1 MDRVG
6 PWLRETN
13 FTWVGE
19 RSASAF
25 VGRVQIR
32 ILFARYY
39 WARFMIASL
48 GVYASECT
56 YPGTGLPM
64 TFTHGYGLRLG
75 RAGLRGHGA
84 ERRGTAAGTEVA
96 INRAADVETAEPESA
111 RQAIGAMSSRP
122 RRWGV
127 GVRVTACIAMAVGLA
142 ILLVRRHAAP
152 EGGGP
157 ANRSGSSDSNQV
169 LRLKGMTEAVEKRAI
184 QTPLLAGEKS
194 GTLTIIR
201 LTAAGTVV
209 KRGDVLVEFD
219 NQAQLRDFLDKQAAN
234 NDLVNK
240 VAAAEQNEDSARAKD
255 LTEMKEAED
264 NLGKAE
270 LEVQKV
276 EILSRIDAEKA
287 QENLE
292 EAKATL
298 AQLQQTFDLKRKA
311 AQASIRIL
319 QIQLDRN
326 REIMAHAQANA
337 ALLEVHSPL
346 DGIVVLNTIWKQGN
360 MGEVQEGDQV
370 RSGVAFMQVVDPSHM
385 DVQVAVNQEDL
396 LSLKIGQSASVHLD
410 AYPGLTFPGQL
421 ESLGPMGRGGDFS
434 NKVRTFSAVFSI
446 AGHDPKL
453 MPDLSAAVDVKPERG
468 NGPSGGAGQ

>member
-1 MDRVG
+1 
-6 PWLRETN
+6 
-13 FTWVGE
+13 
-19 RSASAF
+19 
-25 VGRVQIR
+25 
-32 ILFARYY
+32 
-39 WARFMIASL
+39 
-48 GVYASECT
+48 
-56 YPGTGLPM
+56 
-64 TFTHGYGLRLG
+64 
-75 RAGLRGHGA
+75 
-84 ERRGTAAGTEVA
+84 
-96 INRAADVETAEPESA
+96 
-111 RQAIGAMSSRP
+111 
-122 RRWGV
+122 
-127 GVRVTACIAMAVGLA
+127 
-142 ILLVRRHAAP
+142 
-152 EGGGP
+152 
-157 ANRSGSSDSNQV
+157 
-169 LRLKGMTEAVEKRAI
+169 
-184 QTPLLAGEKS
+184 
-194 GTLTIIR
+194 

-311 AQASIRIL
+311 AQATIRIL

>member
-1 MDRVG
+1 
-6 PWLRETN
+6 
-13 FTWVGE
+13 
-19 RSASAF
+19 
-25 VGRVQIR
+25 
-32 ILFARYY
+32 
-39 WARFMIASL
+39 
-48 GVYASECT
+48 
-56 YPGTGLPM
+56 M
-64 TFTHGYGLRLG
+64 TFTHGRELGLG
-75 RAGLRGHGA
+75 GAGLRGQVGEYRGA
-84 ERRGTAAGTEVA
+84 LSGPVVQ
-96 INRAADVETAEPESA
+96 IKQVADVEIAESETEE
-111 RQAIGAMSSRP
+111 QAVDAMSLRP
-122 RRWGV
+122 KRWV
-127 GVRVTACIAMAVGLA
+127 VVVMVCIVSAVGLA
-142 ILLVRRHAAP
+142 ILLGRRNTAP
-152 EGGGP
+152 LGSGL
-157 ANRSGSSDSNQV
+157 ANASGADSDQV
-169 LRLKGMTEAVEKRAI
+169 LRLKGMTEALEKRAI
-184 QTPLLAGEKS
+184 QVPLLAGERS
-194 GTLTIIR
+194 GTLTVIK
-201 LTAAGTVV
+201 LTPAGTVV

-219 NQAQLRDFLDKQAAN
+219 RQAQLLDFLDKQAAN

-240 VAAAEQNEDSARAKD
+240 VAAAEQNEDAARAKD

-287 QENLE
+287 QENLD

-326 REIMAHAQANA
+326 RETMDHAQANA

-385 DVQVAVNQEDL
+385 DVQVTVNQEDL
-396 LSLKIGQSASVHLD
+396 LGLKIGQSASVHLD
-410 AYPGLTFPGQL
+410 AYPGLTFQGQL
-421 ESLGPMGRGGDFS
+421 ESLGPMGRTGDFT

-446 AGHDPKL
+446 AGHDPRL
-453 MPDLSAAVDVKPERG
+453 MPDLSAAVDIKAS
-468 NGPSGGAGQ
+468 SGASQ